1 MIDIMNSKASICR
14 HAKIS
19 QVLFNCYVIKGKEI
33 IFFEVILVMMDAYIE
48 MLLTIKTSYGA

>member
-48 MLLTIKTSYGA
+48 MLSTIKTSYGA